1 MKPAYLVLALA
12 GIFALCFPATS
23 HCQEPTTAPQ
33 SSPSPDRY
41 AGLQKPDKQHYR
53 VEVRFISVS
62 ERIYDFLKES
72 ARICETPKKAKGPF
86 EGWQKLEPGQEGMV
100 QKSNLNRPGSE
111 FQLAMLNEAQMLPF
125 IHAAQGDT
133 RSNILLAPRL
143 IVPAGETGTVS
154 ELTAVRCQKK
164 SRTGENEILE
174 VKEGT
179 EISVRV
185 TPVDQNSQQVDV
197 ALDFHE
203 LLNRAEIEVLN
214 SGVLSSVPEHQQTSV
229 GCSGIVKN
237 EGQGNPTLVLLPA
250 EFPEATEPAESPIRK
265 VSQKI
270 GLKPV
275 DQPNHAL
282 VVCVTVLPAN
292 N

>member
-1 MKPAYLVLALA
+1 MMPNCNPAATLLL
-12 GIFALCFPATS
+12 IFALSGASVAQETVPASEVRT
-23 HCQEPTTAPQ
+23 
-33 SSPSPDRY
+33 SPDRY

-53 VEVRFISVS
+53 VEVRFISAS

-72 ARICETPKKAKGPF
+72 ARICETPEKTKGPF
-86 EGWQKLEPGQEGMV
+86 EGWQKLEPGHEGMV
-100 QKSNLNRPGSE
+100 QKSNLHRPGSE

-133 RSNILLAPRL
+133 RSNILLAPKL
-143 IVPAGETGTVS
+143 IIPAGETGTVS
-154 ELTAVRCQKK
+154 DLTTVRCQKK
-164 SRTGENEILE
+164 SRTAENEILE

-185 TPVDQNSQQVDV
+185 TPVDQTSLQIDV
-197 ALDFHE
+197 AVDLHE
-203 LLNRAEIEVLN
+203 LLNLSEIEVLN
-214 SGVLSSVPEHQQTSV
+214 SGVLSRVPENQQTSV

-270 GLKPV
+270 GLKPA

-282 VVCVTVLPAN
+282 VVCVTVMPAN

>member
-1 MKPAYLVLALA
+1 MTSIWNPAATLAFVLALSA
-12 GIFALCFPATS
+12 ASVA
-23 HCQEPTTAPQ
+23 QETAPANGVRT
-33 SSPSPDRY
+33 SPDRY

-72 ARICETPKKAKGPF
+72 ARICKTPKQAEGPF
-86 EGWQKLEPGQEGMV
+86 DGWQKLEPGQEGMV
-100 QKSNLNRPGSE
+100 QKSNLSRTGSE

-125 IHAAQGDT
+125 IHAAQGDR

-143 IVPAGETGTVS
+143 IIPAGETGS
-154 ELTAVRCQKK
+154 ISDLMGVRCQKK
-164 SRTGENEILE
+164 SRTGENEIVE

-185 TPVDQNSQQVDV
+185 TPLDQTSMQIDV
-197 ALDFHE
+197 ALDLHE
-203 LLNRAEIEVLN
+203 LLNRSEIEALD
-214 SGVLSSVPEHQQTSV
+214 SGILSRVPEHQQTSV

-237 EGQGNPTLVLLPA
+237 EGQGNQTLVLLPR
-250 EFPEATEPAESPIRK
+250 EFPEVREPAESPIRK

-270 GLKPV
+270 GLKPAEE
-275 DQPNHAL
+275 PNNVL
-282 VVCVTVLPAN
+282 IVCVSVVPVTE
-292 N
+292 

>member
-1 MKPAYLVLALA
+1 MTSIRNQATTLLL
-12 GIFALCFPATS
+12 IFALSGTS
-23 HCQEPTTAPQ
+23 VAQEAVPTTGIRT
-33 SSPSPDRY
+33 SPDRY

-72 ARICETPKKAKGPF
+72 ARICTTPKKAEGPF
-86 EGWQKLEPGQEGMV
+86 EGWQNLGPGQDGLI
-100 QKSNLNRPGSE
+100 QKSNLSRPRSE
-111 FQLAMLNEAQMLPF
+111 FQLAMLTEAQMLPF

-143 IVPAGETGTVS
+143 IIPAGETGSVS
-154 ELTAVRCQKK
+154 DLTAVRCQKK
-164 SRTGENEILE
+164 SRTGENEIVE

-185 TPVDQNSQQVDV
+185 TPLDQTSLQIDV
-197 ALDFHE
+197 AVDLHE
-203 LLNRAEIEVLN
+203 LLNRSEIEVLN
-214 SGVLSSVPEHQQTSV
+214 SGVLSRVPEHQQTSV

-237 EGQGNPTLVLLPA
+237 EGQGNQTLVLLPA
-250 EFPEATEPAESPIRK
+250 EFPEVREPAESPIRR

-270 GLKPV
+270 GLKPA
-275 DQPNHAL
+275 DQPNNGL
-282 VVCVTVLPAN
+282 VMCVTVVPVTE
-292 N
+292 

>member
-1 MKPAYLVLALA
+1 MMPNCNPAATLLLIIALSGA
-12 GIFALCFPATS
+12 SVAQETIPASEVRT
-23 HCQEPTTAPQ
+23 
-33 SSPSPDRY
+33 SPDRY

-72 ARICETPKKAKGPF
+72 ARICETPEKAKGPF
-86 EGWQKLEPGQEGMV
+86 EGWQKLEPGQEGKV
-100 QKSNLNRPGSE
+100 RKSNLHRPGSE

-143 IVPAGETGTVS
+143 IIPVAETGTVS
-154 ELTAVRCQKK
+154 DLTAVRCQKK

-179 EISVRV
+179 EISIRV
-185 TPVDQNSQQVDV
+185 TPVDQASLQVDV
-197 ALDFHE
+197 ALDLHE
-203 LLNRAEIEVLN
+203 LLDRSEIEVLN
-214 SGVLSSVPEHQQTSV
+214 SGVLSRVPEHQKTSV

-250 EFPEATEPAESPIRK
+250 EFPETTEPAESPIRK

-270 GLKPV
+270 GLKPI
-275 DQPNHAL
+275 DHPNHAL
-282 VVCVTVLPAN
+282 VVCVTVMPAN

>member
-1 MKPAYLVLALA
+1 MMPNCNPAATLLLIIALSGA
-12 GIFALCFPATS
+12 SVAQETVPANGVQT
-23 HCQEPTTAPQ
+23 
-33 SSPSPDRY
+33 SPDRY

-72 ARICETPKKAKGPF
+72 ARICEAPKRAEGPF

-100 QKSNLNRPGSE
+100 QKSNLRRPGSE
-111 FQLAMLNEAQMLPF
+111 FQLAMLNDAQMFPF
-125 IHAAQGDT
+125 IHAAEGDP
-133 RSNILLAPRL
+133 RSSILMAPRL
-143 IVPAGETGTVS
+143 IIPAGETGTVS
-154 ELTAVRCQKK
+154 DLTGVRCQKR
-164 SRTGENEILE
+164 SQTGESEIVE

-185 TPVDQNSQQVDV
+185 TPQEAAGLQIDV
-197 ALDFHE
+197 ALDLHE
-203 LLNRAEIEVLN
+203 LLNRSEIEVLN
-214 SGVLSSVPEHQQTSV
+214 DGVLSRVPEHQKTSV

-250 EFPEATEPAESPIRK
+250 EFPETTEPAESPIRK

-270 GLKPV
+270 GLKPA
-275 DQPNHAL
+275 DPSNRAL
-282 VVCVTVLPAN
+282 VVCVTVVPAN